1 MCLLHRMLVT
11 SSKIDLLG
19 LNLLIL
25 KEIVGLEILEL
36 GFLTLVREG
45 GDDFAW
51 GKAVAFR
58 GVVPERGRPG
68 VVFFTVATSSCSSSE
83 SDAVDS
89 VLRKL
94 VNESGPCN
102 AQA

>member
-1 MCLLHRMLVT
+1 
-11 SSKIDLLG
+11 
-19 LNLLIL
+19 
-25 KEIVGLEILEL
+25 
-36 GFLTLVREG
+36 
-45 GDDFAW
+45 
-51 GKAVAFR
+51 VAFR

>member
-1 MCLLHRMLVT
+1 MRCVCLLHRMLVT

-45 GDDFAW
+45 GDDFA
-51 GKAVAFR
+51 
-58 GVVPERGRPG
+58 
-68 VVFFTVATSSCSSSE
+68 
-83 SDAVDS
+83 
-89 VLRKL
+89 
-94 VNESGPCN
+94 
-102 AQA
+102 